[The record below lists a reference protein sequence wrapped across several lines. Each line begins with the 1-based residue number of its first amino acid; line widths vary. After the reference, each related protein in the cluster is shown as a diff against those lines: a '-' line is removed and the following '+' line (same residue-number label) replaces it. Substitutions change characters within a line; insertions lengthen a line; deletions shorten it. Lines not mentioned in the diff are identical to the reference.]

1 MITEIHHE
9 AQTALST
16 SPIYD
21 LRKLQVEQ
29 VDEMLLISG
38 KVGSFYHKQLAQEA
52 VRLVSGDFQVVN
64 RINVESNV
72 E

>member
-9 AQTALST
+9 AQAALRT

-21 LRKLQVEQ
+21 LRKLRVEQ
-29 VDEMLLISG
+29 VDEMLLICG

-52 VRLVSGDFQVVN
+52 VRLVSGDYQVVN
-64 RINVESNV
+64 KIDVETND
-72 E
+72 

>member
-1 MITEIHHE
+1 MITEIHYE
-9 AQTALST
+9 AQTALRT

-38 KVGSFYHKQLAQEA
+38 KVGSFYHKQLAQEV
-52 VRLVSGDFQVVN
+52 VRLVSGDYRVVN
-64 RINVESNV
+64 QINVESKD
-72 E
+72 